1 MKSISKAILQAYDND
16 KEGILKAY
24 SVLRQQHYTD
34 VQIVRLLLEHAG
46 CKNLINKSV
55 WSLGKISSNL
65 LKICEEN

>member
-16 KEGILKAY
+16 KKGILKAY

-34 VQIVRLLLEHAG
+34 VQITKLLLKQAG
-46 CKNLINKSV
+46 CENLTKKSM

-65 LKICEEN
+65 LKLCEEN